1 MNSTDAPAAQASE
14 LAERLRTIIS
24 TEGMV
29 PIEKL
34 TPDAALDSLGIASAD
49 MMVILMAIEE
59 QLGVHIPV
67 HSELASLGEMKT
79 VGELIGALTGY
90 IARNPAG
97 AR

>member
-1 MNSTDAPAAQASE
+1 MNSPAAPTTQEPE
-14 LAERLRTIIS
+14 LAQRLRTIIS

-34 TPDAALDSLGIASAD
+34 TADATLDSLGIESAD

-59 QLGVHIPV
+59 RLGVHIPV
-67 HSELASLGEMKT
+67 HSELAGLGEMKT
-79 VGELIGALTGY
+79 VGELIGALTAY